1 MNTIQCFKEA
11 DKGFVVIMYTVE
23 YINAEEHINHD
34 AARQYGY
41 EAKKLKEILV
51 KNQTKQTL

>member
-1 MNTIQCFKEA
+1 
-11 DKGFVVIMYTVE
+11 MYTVE